1 MARGSS
7 SVGWSEGRALGDTG
21 TQRQGRLV
29 RLWPAGLVIVTVL
42 FSVVGFK
49 LVQHLTTTTV
59 PLVMGRTVAEA
70 REALRDTGL
79 DLGMVSYSEDGA
91 GAAGAVIAQSPR
103 AGQRVKPGTSIMV
116 VVLRTAVAPS
126 LATTTPSSPAT
137 SAPKSK
143 TPAALRVPS
152 LRGLDTDKARER
164 LKAAA
169 WRFDLG
175 RVNRVQQRA
184 RCEP

>member
-1 MARGSS
+1 MR
-7 SVGWSEGRALGDTG
+7 EGRWA
-21 TQRQGRLV
+21 TQARNDKVAWSDSGQRV
-29 RLWPAGLVIVTVL
+29 WSSVTVL

-143 TPAALRVPS
+143 TPAALRYPVPPGS
-152 LRGLDTDKARER
+152 RHRQGT
-164 LKAAA
+164 
-169 WRFDLG
+169 
-175 RVNRVQQRA
+175 RA
-184 RCEP
+184 PESSCLAI